1 MLELWNSMVVTSLQS
16 LHYPDRAKI
25 GLRWGIEEV
34 SGQWFQAGTSLAS
47 VGARAAA
54 TRPEV
59 FLLETTGP
67 LRLAEMP
74 LKDVKGWV
82 AKHFQGIEEQMTR
95 LTASIADFDEK
106 IFPAASSMWSS
117 MSSISSTAWD
127 LCFVILRGKELRL
140 AVLAVGSQRFFLLS
154 GDALRGEES
163 QWERVVE
170 HHNLSASERAF
181 QLKDH
186 LQQALRRSDWR
197 PPKRFESFSDV

>member
-1 MLELWNSMVVTSLQS
+1 MLELWNGMVVSSLQS

-25 GLRWGIEEV
+25 GLLWGIEEV
-34 SGQWFQAGTSLAS
+34 IGQWFQGTSLAS
-47 VGARAAA
+47 VGAPA

-74 LKDVKGWV
+74 LKDVSSWV
-82 AKHFQGIEEQMTR
+82 RRHFEGIEEQMMR
-95 LTASIADFDEK
+95 LTALISDFDEN
-106 IFPAASSMWSS
+106 IFPKSSMWSS
-117 MSSISSTAWD
+117 MSSVSMSSSWD

-154 GDALRGEES
+154 GDALRAKES
-163 QWERVVE
+163 QWERVTE
-170 HHNLSASERAF
+170 HHQLSASERAF

-186 LQQALRRSDWR
+186 LQEALKRSDWR
-197 PPKRFESFSDV
+197 PPKSFESFSDVP